1 MKHSTECPCGC
12 GQTETTV
19 KFSMSPFGKELFDQA
34 TEDIKERVRLLKK
47 PIITERINRP
57 SERVEK

>member
-12 GQTETTV
+12 GQTEPTV

-34 TEDIKERVRLLKK
+34 NEAIKERMRLLKK
-47 PIITERINRP
+47 PVITEKIVRP
-57 SERVEK
+57 SQK

>member
-34 TEDIKERVRLLKK
+34 TEDIKERVRLL
-47 PIITERINRP
+47 
-57 SERVEK
+57 